1 MEAEFDLIARY
12 FAPLAVGER
21 GAYALLNDAAI
32 LDVPAEHSL
41 VTTLD
46 SMVEG
51 VHFLPDDPPDLIA
64 RKLLRVN
71 LSDLAAMA
79 ARPRGYL
86 LSLALSGDQDE
97 TWLEAFATGFGRDQD
112 IYDVVLLGGDTL
124 RTPGPLTLT
133 LTALGE
139 VPRGQALQ
147 RGTARAGEDIYLTGR
162 LGEAALGLFVRLG
175 QAAEKLPDLTAGQ
188 LDRLEA
194 AYRLPDPPVQ
204 LGPLLPGLATACLDV
219 SDGLMGDLGHIANGS
234 GLGAEVEVT
243 RLPLAPEVRRLV
255 EAVPERLQDV
265 VSGGDDY
272 QLLFTAPQEKRDA
285 VERLSGDSGVAIS
298 RIGRM
303 TQGDSVRLLDV
314 QGRDVA
320 VAQAGWTHF

>member
-12 FAPLAVGER
+12 FAPLAAGEA

-32 LDVPAEHSL
+32 LDVPADYSL

-71 LSDLAAMA
+71 LSDLAAMG

-86 LSLALSGDQDE
+86 LSLALSGGQDE
-97 TWLEAFATGFGRDQD
+97 TWLEAFAAGFRRDQD
-112 IYDVVLLGGDTL
+112 IYDVALLGGDTL

-147 RGTARAGEDIYLTGR
+147 RGTARPEEDIYLTGC

-175 QAAEKLPDLTAGQ
+175 QAAEKLPGLTTEQ
-188 LDRLEA
+188 LDRLES
-194 AYRLPDPPVQ
+194 AYRLPQPPVQ

-219 SDGLMGDLGHIANGS
+219 SDGLMGDLGHIARGS
-234 GLGAEVEVT
+234 GLGAEVET
-243 RLPLAPEVRRLV
+243 ARLPLAPEVRRLV
-255 EAVPERLQDV
+255 ETIPDRLQDV

-272 QLLFTAPQEKRDA
+272 QLLFTAPQGKRDA
-285 VERLSGDSGVAIS
+285 VERLSGDSGVAIA

-303 TQGDSVRLLDV
+303 TQGDRVRLLDE
-314 QGRDVA
+314 QGRDIVVA
-320 VAQAGWTHF
+320 HAGWTHF

>member
-12 FAPLAVGER
+12 FAPLAAGEA
-21 GAYALLNDAAI
+21 GTYALRNDAAI
-32 LDVPAEHSL
+32 LDIPAGYSL

-71 LSDLAAMA
+71 LSDLAAMG

-86 LSLALSGDQDE
+86 LSLALSGEQDE
-97 TWLEAFATGFGRDQD
+97 TWLEAFAAGFGRDQEV
-112 IYDVVLLGGDTL
+112 YDMALLGGDTL

-133 LTALGE
+133 LTALGQ

-147 RGTARAGEDIYLTGR
+147 RGTARPEEDIYLTGR
-162 LGEAALGLFVRLG
+162 LGEAALGLFVRLD
-175 QAAEKLPDLTAGQ
+175 QVAEKLPGLTAEQ

-194 AYRLPDPPVQ
+194 AYRLPQPPVQ

-219 SDGLMGDLGHIANGS
+219 SDGLMGDLGHIARGS
-234 GLGAEVEVT
+234 GLGAEVET
-243 RLPLAPEVRRLV
+243 GRLPLAPEVRRLV
-255 EAVPERLQDV
+255 ETVPDRLQDV

-272 QLLFTAPQEKRDA
+272 QLLFTAPQGKRDA
-285 VERLSGDSGVAIS
+285 VERLAGDSGVAIS

-303 TQGDSVRLLDV
+303 VQGDRVRLLDE
-314 QGRDVA
+314 QGRDIA
-320 VAQAGWTHF
+320 VAHAGWTHF